1 VIEKQLNM
9 FLLLSN
15 IMIFEIYTFHND
27 YHLLIGYFFGSG
39 GGSHIVYQLLVDE
52 VQNSDSGSATS
63 SIKAGSPA

>member
-1 VIEKQLNM
+1 M
-9 FLLLSN
+9 
-15 IMIFEIYTFHND
+15 
-27 YHLLIGYFFGSG
+27 LIGYFFGSG